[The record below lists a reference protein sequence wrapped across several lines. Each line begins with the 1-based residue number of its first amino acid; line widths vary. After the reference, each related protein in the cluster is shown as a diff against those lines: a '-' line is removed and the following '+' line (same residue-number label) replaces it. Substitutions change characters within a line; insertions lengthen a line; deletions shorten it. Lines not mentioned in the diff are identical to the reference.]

1 MQEREIMENQL
12 LLVKG
17 ACDLYMHGAI
27 ESSTCEVHTAF
38 KDALNESLNI
48 QNKIYNLMV
57 ERGWYTVEMAEQ
69 QKIDQAKNKFTSGC

>member
-1 MQEREIMENQL
+1 MQDREIMENQL

-27 ESSTCEVHTAF
+27 ESTTAEVHTAF
-38 KDALNESLNI
+38 KDALNESLNL

-57 ERGWYTVEMAEQ
+57 EHGWYTVELAEQ
-69 QKIDQAKNKFTSGC
+69 EKIDNTKNKFESGS

>member
-1 MQEREIMENQL
+1 MQDREIMENQL

-27 ESSTCEVHTAF
+27 ESTTAEVHTAF
-38 KDALNESLNI
+38 KDALNESINL

-57 ERGWYTVEMAEQ
+57 EHGWYTVEMAEQ
-69 QKIDQAKNKFTSGC
+69 QKIDQVKNKYESGC